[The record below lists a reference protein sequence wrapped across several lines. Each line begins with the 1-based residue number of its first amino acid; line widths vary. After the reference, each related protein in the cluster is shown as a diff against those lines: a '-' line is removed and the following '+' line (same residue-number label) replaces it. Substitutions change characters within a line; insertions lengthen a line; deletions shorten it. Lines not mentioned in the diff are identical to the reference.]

1 MRCKTVNVFAT
12 LPSTKAS
19 PKLSTDYYTR
29 YEYYIE
35 GLPATVGLDE
45 IVAVLLL
52 LALLALVAADADAD
66 AAGGGSTKSGRFFF
80 VVVVDDS
87 CAVALRCRH
96 LLCKGKL

>member
-52 LALLALVAADADAD
+52 LALLAALVAADAD